1 MCDSKTSLVVTFLV
15 FTIIF
20 GLLLLVSIPGTA
32 VYWILYKRAPDAA
45 NILSLASLPL
55 NRSEVPI
62 PRGYIAGESVK
73 QSLAL
78 VHNGLT
84 YNIAVRLLDSAGKE
98 FAQGVFKRASGTPG
112 ATFSIRDEFPF
123 LANGTDKVQV
133 SCPLPPTNITT
144 ELDIEPEC
152 QNPSGAPTALDGKY
166 ERIDLGEVVFKDMSG
181 DMILDFSQLE
191 VTVNEGTPQVY
202 FVSYGESNKDKL
214 HTGAI
219 VFTVLLP
226 ISFVGLVVF
235 LLVCLLIG
243 AIPHG

>member
-1 MCDSKTSLVVTFLV
+1 MTFLV
-15 FTIIF
+15 FTIVF

-84 YNIAVRLLDSAGKE
+84 YNIAVRLVDSAGKE
-98 FAQGVFKRASGTPG
+98 FAQGVFKRASGPPG
-112 ATFSIRDEFPF
+112 ATFLLRDEFPF
-123 LANGTDKVQV
+123 LANEKGEMQV

-144 ELDIEPEC
+144 KLGIEDKCEE
-152 QNPSGAPTALDGKY
+152 PSGAPATLNGKY

-181 DMILDFSQLE
+181 DVILDFSQLE
-191 VTVNEGTPQVY
+191 VTAEGEEIPQVY
-202 FVSYGESNKDKL
+202 FVSHGEANKDKL
-214 HTGAI
+214 HKGAI

-226 ISFVGLVVF
+226 IGFVGLVVF
-235 LLVCLLIG
+235 LLVCLMFA